1 MDYRI
6 LLHEDVEKV
15 DLPALSTDMKRR
27 IKQAFEDRLLT
38 HPDFYGKPL
47 SGWLAGMRK
56 LRVGD
61 WRIIYR
67 IVDDEV
73 RILII
78 GHRSK
83 VYRGVFRRLPA

>member
-1 MDYRI
+1 MGYRI
-6 LLHEDVEKV
+6 LFHEDVEKIDIP
-15 DLPALSTDMKRR
+15 DLSGEMKRR
-27 IKQAFEDRLLT
+27 IKQALEDRLLT

-47 SGWLAGMRK
+47 RGWLAGMRK
-56 LRVGD
+56 LRVGN

-67 IVDDEV
+67 IVDNEV

-83 VYRGVFRRLPA
+83 VYRCVLRRFPA

>member
-1 MDYRI
+1 MGYRI
-6 LLHEDVEKV
+6 LFHEDVEKMDFP
-15 DLPALSTDMKRR
+15 DLSSDMRRR
-27 IKQAFEDRLLT
+27 IKQALEGRLLT
-38 HPDFYGKPL
+38 HPNLYGKPL

-83 VYRGVFRRLPA
+83 VYQSVFHRLPA